1 MIGERIRSTR
11 ISANM
16 TQEQLA
22 KISGLKQFH
31 ISRIEMGYIKELKSG
46 TLVALAH
53 ALKVSTD
60 YLLGLEESESS
71 KTKDAAPV
79 FV

>member
-1 MIGERIRSTR
+1 MIGERIRNTR

-22 KISGLKQFH
+22 KISGLRQFH
-31 ISRIEMGYIKELKSG
+31 ISRIEMGHIKELKSG

-60 YLLGLEESESS
+60 YLLGLEESEA
-71 KTKDAAPV
+71 KTEDAALATV
-79 FV
+79 